1 MRVSVKNWYM
11 RVAIAYQE
19 YKDKQKEFHKCAE
32 CKKTFLFDVP
42 TGVISDE
49 VDFICGKCVKKEKD
63 EII

>member
-1 MRVSVKNWYM
+1 M
-11 RVAIAYQE
+11 
-19 YKDKQKEFHKCAE
+19 FP
-32 CKKTFLFDVP
+32 LVP